1 MANKVTLKIR
11 HLCDDCGARF
21 ELTITAKVVDIND
34 KPTVVYVYVIMS
46 PHCPQCGSGHLRMLN
61 KYYNRL
67 TIR

>member
-1 MANKVTLKIR
+1 MAIKVTLKIR

-21 ELTITAKVVDIND
+21 ELAITAKVVDIND
-34 KPTVVYVYVIMS
+34 KPTVVYVYVT
-46 PHCPQCGSGHLRMLN
+46 PPNCPQCGSGHLRMLN